1 MGKAIIFIETPMF
14 TRQIKQIATDDE
26 LKELQKELIGTPDK
40 GDLIQQTGGLRK
52 VRMAAGSQGK
62 SGSVRIIY
70 FLATE
75 EIIYLIMAYPINAKD
90 SLTDTEKAQLKKLTK
105 LLKARYK
112 MSFFDELKTS
122 LEEAVEI
129 KQGLKEPARVTRYEI
144 ADVKAIREQLNVSQ
158 SEMAKALGT
167 SVDTIKSWESK
178 RRNPTGLAAKVLATI
193 KENPAF
199 FRELA
204 SH

>member
-14 TRQIKQIATDDE
+14 TRQIKQIATDD
-26 LKELQKELIGTPDK
+26 ELQKELIGTPDK

-75 EIIYLIMAYPINAKD
+75 EIIYLIMAYPKNAKD

-105 LLKARYK
+105 LLKG
-112 MSFFDELKTS
+112 E
-122 LEEAVEI
+122 V
-129 KQGLKEPARVTRYEI
+129 
-144 ADVKAIREQLNVSQ
+144 
-158 SEMAKALGT
+158 
-167 SVDTIKSWESK
+167 
-178 RRNPTGLAAKVLATI
+178 
-193 KENPAF
+193 
-199 FRELA
+199 
-204 SH
+204 